1 MSTKISARK
10 VGVHYIASSGPDVC
24 KTPMGSSMVPVA
36 YHSIA
41 FLDDSVR
48 VATTVFNNGDPDFN
62 INSRAP
68 VSIGNDP
75 GVGRGVVQTGY
86 KGPGAVIQPSKT
98 VFSEGWRTARHGD
111 LCVINM
117 ADLGAVED
125 QRTANRQSL

>member
-1 MSTKISARK
+1 M
-10 VGVHYIASSGPDVC
+10 HYIASTGPDVC

-41 FLDDSVR
+41 FLEDSVR
-48 VATTVFNNGDPDFN
+48 VANTVFNNGNADFN
-62 INSRAP
+62 IKSRAP

-86 KGPGAVIQPSKT
+86 KGPAAVIQPSQT

-117 ADLGAVED
+117 ADLGPVED
-125 QRTANRQSL
+125 QRGRTQQSS